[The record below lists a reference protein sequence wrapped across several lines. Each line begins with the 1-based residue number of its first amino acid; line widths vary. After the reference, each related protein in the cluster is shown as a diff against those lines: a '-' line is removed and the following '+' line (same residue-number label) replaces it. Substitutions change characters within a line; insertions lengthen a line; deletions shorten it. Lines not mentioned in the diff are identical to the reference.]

1 MKPTT
6 KLMKR
11 LSLYLFLVLFAFPAP
26 SQADDIRDFQIE
38 GMSIGDSL
46 LDYFSEEEITNQ
58 GTFFYKNKKFAG
70 NVINKH
76 PSFKVYDAVQFVFK
90 PEDKKYKIYDVV
102 GVIYY
107 DDINKCYIK
116 KDEIIKELREL
127 FGNTVT
133 IEDYGTKKH
142 RADKLGNSTINNTQF
157 FFNSEDSIQI
167 SCTDWSEKLTKE
179 RQWFDQ
185 LKVLMA
191 NKEFVDFLNDEH
203 YE

>member
-1 MKPTT
+1 M
-6 KLMKR
+6 
-11 LSLYLFLVLFAFPAP
+11 
-26 SQADDIRDFQIE
+26 
-38 GMSIGDSL
+38 
-46 LDYFSEEEITNQ
+46 
-58 GTFFYKNKKFAG
+58 
-70 NVINKH
+70 
-76 PSFKVYDAVQFVFK
+76 
-90 PEDKKYKIYDVV
+90 
-102 GVIYY
+102 
-107 DDINKCYIK
+107 
-116 KDEIIKELREL
+116 
-127 FGNTVT
+127 T

>member
-1 MKPTT
+1 
-6 KLMKR
+6 MKR
-11 LSLYLFLVLFAFPAP
+11 LSLYLFLIFFSLQTP
-26 SQADDIRDFQIE
+26 SQADDIRDFEIE

-46 LDYFSEEEITNQ
+46 LDYFSKEKLNYEA
-58 GTFFYKNKKFAG
+58 FYYKNNKFAG
-70 NVINKH
+70 NIINNH
-76 PSFKVYDAVQFVFK
+76 PSFKVYDGVQFVFK

-102 GVIYY
+102 GIIYY

-116 KDEIIKELREL
+116 KDEIIKELREF
-127 FGNTVT
+127 FGSTVT
-133 IEDYGTKKH
+133 IKDYGTKKH

-157 FFNSEDSIQI
+157 FFNSEDTIQI

-203 YE
+203 YK